1 MHDTEYNGPER
12 RLQNPD
18 IALLSVKF
26 DTLHQDVSEIK
37 FAIREMTSA
46 VNKLAVI
53 EERLAVAVNSQERA
67 FKAIKE
73 IDGRVSELER
83 RAPLN
88 DKTTVWIDRSVMFI
102 VGLTAM
108 FIFDKVTK

>member
-37 FAIREMTSA
+37 FAIREMTYA

-53 EERLAVAVNSQERA
+53 EDVRQQMLGKRLAFMTRLDNWAANAKGWSRRIA
-67 FKAIKE
+67 SI
-73 IDGRVSELER
+73 LE
-83 RAPLN
+83 
-88 DKTTVWIDRSVMFI
+88 M
-102 VGLTAM
+102 
-108 FIFDKVTK
+108 